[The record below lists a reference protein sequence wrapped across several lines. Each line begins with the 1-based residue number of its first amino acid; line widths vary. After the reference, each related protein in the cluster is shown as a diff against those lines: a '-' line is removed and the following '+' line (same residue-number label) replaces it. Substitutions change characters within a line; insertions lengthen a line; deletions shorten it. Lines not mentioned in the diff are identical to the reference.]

1 MMNKKIKNATIIAIS
16 CFMLPFAVGSDA
28 KAEDVQARG
37 QICGN
42 CGVGTIRATVG
53 EWGPWYDIDE
63 YRCKHGKGHGNDIV
77 QEHKRVVTYKCTTCG
92 IGTSKTERQTRIIC
106 KGYN

>member
-1 MMNKKIKNATIIAIS
+1 MMKKKIKSAVVVAVS
-16 CFMLPFAVGSDA
+16 CLMLVFAVGSGV
-28 KAEDVQARG
+28 KAADIQPRG

-53 EWGPWYDIDE
+53 TWGSWYNINE

-77 QEHKRVVTYKCTTCG
+77 QEHARTVTYKCTTCG
-92 IGTSKTERQTRIIC
+92 IGTSKIEKQTRIVC